1 MTERDYPDSAD
12 RRGEWTLAADG
23 PEFRVQVSVHPVLAQ
38 ELMRRGDTP
47 PPPVEGMALVDTGA
61 SQTLVD
67 ERIVEQLSIP
77 PMGTQRLR
85 TFLSGDPVTLSTH
98 FLRLEL
104 GNERPWE
111 GIVVAAPLAV
121 HRKET
126 IVLVG
131 RDLLRHARFVYDG
144 RRARLLME
152 IR

>member
-1 MTERDYPDSAD
+1 MTERDYPDRGD
-12 RRGEWTLAADG
+12 RRGEWTLAAEG
-23 PEFRVQVSVHPVLAQ
+23 PEFRVQVSVHPALAQ

-47 PPPVEGMALVDTGA
+47 PPPIQGMALVHTGA

-67 ERIVEQLSIP
+67 ERIVDQLSIP
-77 PMGTQRLR
+77 PMGMQRLR
-85 TFLSGDPVTLSTH
+85 TFLGDPVTLSTH

-104 GNERPWE
+104 GDERPWE

-126 IVLVG
+126 IVLIG
-131 RDLLRHARFVYDG
+131 RDLLRHAHFVYNG
-144 RRARLLME
+144 REARLRME